1 MSATDRLTRTRMLL
15 GDEGLSRLQNAA
27 VMVVGLGAVGGYALE
42 ALARSGI
49 GRLVSVDFDVFDE
62 MILQNKAD
70 FFFQI
75 LALTSTVGQKKTEVA
90 RRRVLDINPDCIVET
105 KDMFVNADT
114 LPQLLDIPVDFVVD
128 AIDALNPKCCLME
141 ALYERGIPFISS
153 MGAALK
159 TDPSFIKCGT
169 LSASKNCGLA
179 KFIRKRLRKRGL
191 EISRIN
197 CVYSD
202 EQVCLP
208 ETALAFDGD
217 DASAGR
223 VRHTL
228 GSLPTITAIFG
239 LTIANYVITSLSGHR
254 RIN

>member
-49 GRLVSVDFDVFDE
+49 GRLVLVDFDVFDE
-62 MILQNKAD
+62 SNINR
-70 FFFQI
+70 QI
-75 LALTSTVGQKKTEVA
+75 LALTSTVGQKKNEVA

>member
-49 GRLVSVDFDVFDE
+49 GRLVLVDFDVFDE
-62 MILQNKAD
+62 SNINR
-70 FFFQI
+70 QI
-75 LALTSTVGQKKTEVA
+75 LALPSTVGQKKTEVA

>member
-27 VMVVGLGAVGGYALE
+27 VMVVGLGSVGGYALE

-49 GRLVSVDFDVFDE
+49 RRLVLVDFDVFDE
-62 MILQNKAD
+62 SNINR
-70 FFFQI
+70 QI

-105 KDMFVNADT
+105 RDMFVNADT

>member
-15 GDEGLSRLQNAA
+15 GDKGLSRLQNAA

-49 GRLVSVDFDVFDE
+49 GRLVLVDFDVFDE
-62 MILQNKAD
+62 SNINR
-70 FFFQI
+70 QI

-105 KDMFVNADT
+105 KDMFVNADP
-114 LPQLLDIPVDFVVD
+114 LPQLLDIAVDFVVD

>member
-49 GRLVSVDFDVFDE
+49 GRLVLVDFDVFDE
-62 MILQNKAD
+62 SNINR
-70 FFFQI
+70 QI

-208 ETALAFDGD
+208 ETALAFYGD

>member
-15 GDEGLSRLQNAA
+15 GDKGLSRLQNAA

-49 GRLVSVDFDVFDE
+49 GRLVLVDFDVFDE
-62 MILQNKAD
+62 SNINR
-70 FFFQI
+70 QI

-90 RRRVLDINPDCIVET
+90 RRRVLDINPDCIIET
-105 KDMFVNADT
+105 RDMFVNADT

>member
-49 GRLVSVDFDVFDE
+49 GRLVLVDFDVFDE
-62 MILQNKAD
+62 SNINR
-70 FFFQI
+70 QI

-105 KDMFVNADT
+105 RDMFVNADT

-217 DASAGR
+217 DASAGH

>member
-15 GDEGLSRLQNAA
+15 GDKGLSRLQNAA

-49 GRLVSVDFDVFDE
+49 GRLVLVDFDVFDE
-62 MILQNKAD
+62 SNINR
-70 FFFQI
+70 QI

>member
-49 GRLVSVDFDVFDE
+49 GRLVLVDFDVFDE
-62 MILQNKAD
+62 SNINR
-70 FFFQI
+70 QI

-105 KDMFVNADT
+105 RDMFVNADT

-159 TDPSFIKCGT
+159 TDPSFIKCGP

>member
-27 VMVVGLGAVGGYALE
+27 VMVVGLGAVGSYALE

-49 GRLVSVDFDVFDE
+49 GRLVLVDFDVFDE
-62 MILQNKAD
+62 SNINR
-70 FFFQI
+70 QI

-105 KDMFVNADT
+105 RDMFVNADT

>member
-49 GRLVSVDFDVFDE
+49 GRLVLVDFDVFDE
-62 MILQNKAD
+62 SNINR
-70 FFFQI
+70 QI

-217 DASAGR
+217 DVSAGR

>member
-49 GRLVSVDFDVFDE
+49 GRLVLVDFDVFDE
-62 MILQNKAD
+62 SNINR
-70 FFFQI
+70 QI

-105 KDMFVNADT
+105 RDMFVNAYT

>member
-15 GDEGLSRLQNAA
+15 GDKGLSRLQNAT

-49 GRLVSVDFDVFDE
+49 GRLVLVDFDVFDE
-62 MILQNKAD
+62 SNINR
-70 FFFQI
+70 QI

-105 KDMFVNADT
+105 RDMFVNADT

>member
-1 MSATDRLTRTRMLL
+1 MAATDRLTRTRMLL

-49 GRLVSVDFDVFDE
+49 GRLVLVDFDVFDE
-62 MILQNKAD
+62 SNINR
-70 FFFQI
+70 QI

>member
-15 GDEGLSRLQNAA
+15 GNKGLSRLQNAA

-49 GRLVSVDFDVFDE
+49 GRLVLVDFDVFDE
-62 MILQNKAD
+62 SNINR
-70 FFFQI
+70 QI

>member
-15 GDEGLSRLQNAA
+15 GGEGLSRLQNAA

-49 GRLVSVDFDVFDE
+49 GRLVLVDFDVFDE
-62 MILQNKAD
+62 SNINR
-70 FFFQI
+70 QI